1 MPADGTCGDGP
12 FVSVPLFIP
21 AEKHGDRHKRTVPM
35 SLPMSLKKCGNRILA
50 VVVVLL
56 LAAVLAACSGSEITS
71 GPKGATFK
79 LKNLEKGD
87 LLETRAKFSF
97 DDGLLKV
104 DLESGTV
111 DVEIVT
117 IIPDEGDDDLY
128 TELST
133 IYTGQ
138 GLKNGDEVEI
148 SDLRAEVVMRVTG
161 ESKGGTVTLSPKK

>member
-1 MPADGTCGDGP
+1 M
-12 FVSVPLFIP
+12 
-21 AEKHGDRHKRTVPM
+21 
-35 SLPMSLKKCGNRILA
+35 KKCGNRIIS
-50 VVVVLL
+50 VVMVLL
-56 LAAVLAACSGSEITS
+56 LVAVLAACSGSEITS

-117 IIPDEGDDDLY
+117 IIPDEGDDALY

>member
-1 MPADGTCGDGP
+1 M
-12 FVSVPLFIP
+12 
-21 AEKHGDRHKRTVPM
+21 
-35 SLPMSLKKCGNRILA
+35 KKYAAI
-50 VVVVLL
+50 L
-56 LAAVLAACSGSEITS
+56 LAGMMALSLAACGGSEITS
-71 GPKGATFK
+71 SPKGVTFI
-79 LKNLEKGD
+79 LKKLEKSD

-117 IIPDEGDDDLY
+117 IIPDEGDDALY

>member
-1 MPADGTCGDGP
+1 M
-12 FVSVPLFIP
+12 
-21 AEKHGDRHKRTVPM
+21 
-35 SLPMSLKKCGNRILA
+35 KKCGNRIIS
-50 VVVVLL
+50 VVMVLL
-56 LAAVLAACSGSEITS
+56 LVAVLAACSGSEITS

-79 LKNLEKGD
+79 LKNLEKSD

-117 IIPDEGDDDLY
+117 IIPDEEDDDLY
-128 TELST
+128 TEMST

>member
-1 MPADGTCGDGP
+1 MN
-12 FVSVPLFIP
+12 
-21 AEKHGDRHKRTVPM
+21 
-35 SLPMSLKKCGNRILA
+35 NRN
-50 VVVVLL
+50 
-56 LAAVLAACSGSEITS
+56 
-71 GPKGATFK
+71 
-79 LKNLEKGD
+79 KND

-117 IIPDEGDDDLY
+117 IIPDEEDDDFY

-148 SDLRAEVVMRVTG
+148 SDLRAEVVMRVSG